1 MWGVINPF
9 SLKVHSFASFP
20 PVLDLLSAG
29 MCHHTPEG
37 AERREVADELRSLL
51 HLLSCSWHRLALIFG
66 VKDLGDS
73 SLKKQRVMP
82 EQSHPGPN
90 KLHLEPL
97 HHG

>member
-51 HLLSCSWHRLALIFG
+51 HLLSCSWHRLALI
-66 VKDLGDS
+66 LGSQGFRRQQPEEAEGHARTIPSRSKQTS
-73 SLKKQRVMP
+73 S
-82 EQSHPGPN
+82 
-90 KLHLEPL
+90 
-97 HHG
+97 